1 MRKIKIGKFR
11 LHLHTPALNMKFS
24 VKKLSAIMPPVD
36 DSSTRGGS
44 TSVRGRVRSPHTCGQ
59 RWLSCRQPCAH
70 SQGQGQ
76 LRA

>member
-44 TSVRGRVRSPHTCGQ
+44 TSVRGRVRRP
-59 RWLSCRQPCAH
+59 AH
-70 SQGQGQ
+70 MWPAVAKLQAAVC
-76 LRA
+76 L